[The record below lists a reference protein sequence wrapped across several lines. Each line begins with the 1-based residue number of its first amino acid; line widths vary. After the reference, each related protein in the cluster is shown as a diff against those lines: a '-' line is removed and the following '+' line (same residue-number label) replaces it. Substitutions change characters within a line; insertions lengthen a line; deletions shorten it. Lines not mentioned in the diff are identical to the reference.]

1 MGKVCFLL
9 LLAAWG
15 STVLAGTPLNV
26 YQTCIAPDG
35 VRGTCRQQQAV
46 LAGPSDVKAGA
57 VLELPVDMRLPCTD
71 AKRGCAEVC
80 TKPSTRVYGNISRHG
95 VHG

>member
-1 MGKVCFLL
+1 MGKVGFLL
-9 LLAAWG
+9 LLAVWG

-26 YQTCIAPDG
+26 YQTCVTPDG

-80 TKPSTRVYGNISRHG
+80 ARPSTCEVGNKRG
-95 VHG
+95 RGELG